1 MDFLKDLNPAQRQ
14 AVESVEGPNMIIA
27 GAGSGKTRVITY
39 RLAFL
44 IQQGLADP
52 FELLALTFTN
62 KAAKE
67 MRERIEKVI
76 GQEARSIWM
85 GTFHSIF
92 SRILR
97 VHAEK
102 LNYTKDFTIYDS
114 DDSLSLIKSIIKELK
129 YDDKVH
135 KPKSIQSQISM
146 AKNNLVD
153 AEEYKQKYI
162 IDERSEVVAKVFRAY
177 SERCFKANAMDFD
190 DLLVK
195 PLELFVAYPEVL
207 HRYQHQFRYIMVDE
221 FQDTNYAQ
229 YLITRKL
236 GAVHENICVVGDDA
250 QSIYAFRGATIENI
264 LNFKRDYPDVKT
276 HKLEQNYRSTSI
288 IVSAAN
294 SVIANNQ
301 KQLEKNVFT
310 DNEEGDRVLV
320 VAAENELDEARRVV
334 DLIREQKQVNTFF
347 NKDFAILYRT
357 NSQSRSMEDALRK
370 AGIAYRIYG
379 GLSFY
384 RRKEIKDM
392 VAYLR
397 LALNPRDEEALK
409 RVINFPARGIGNT
422 TMNHLLATSGER
434 RLSLWEV
441 LEQVHTAGFSV
452 MAENALLRFVNMIKG
467 FQGAAQTMTAFE
479 AASYIA
485 KNSGLLHEFNS
496 DDSLEGRSRWQNVQ
510 ELLNAIQEFTANPED
525 KEPTLD
531 SFLAEIALFTD
542 QDEKDKDENK
552 DTVSLMTLHSAKGLE
567 FQSVFLVGVEEGLFP
582 GALSITSREDL
593 EEERRLFYV
602 GVTRA
607 MKKLQITFARTRNR
621 YGTFTHNEPSRFI
634 KEIKPEFL
642 QTSAAQ
648 LQRSI
653 LQKIST
659 PNPLPVRR
667 PGVKDPEPQPDT
679 DFVGDDLTHLA
690 EGMRVEHNKFGS
702 GTVLML
708 EGRDDD
714 RKATIRF
721 DSKGEKI
728 LLLRYARLRI
738 LGQN

>member
-1 MDFLKDLNPAQRQ
+1 MDFLTELNEAQRA
-14 AVESVEGPNMIIA
+14 AVTSVEGPNMIIA

-44 IQQGLADP
+44 MQQGLADP

-67 MRERIEKVI
+67 MRERIEKIV
-76 GQEARSIWM
+76 GKEAKSIWM

-114 DDSLSLIKSIIKELK
+114 DDSQSLIRSIIKELK
-129 YDDKVH
+129 FDDKTH
-135 KPKSIQSQISM
+135 KPKAVQSIISM
-146 AKNNLVD
+146 AKNNLIN
-153 AEEYKQKYI
+153 AEEYEQKYVM
-162 IDERSEVVAKVFRAY
+162 DARTEVIAKVFKAY
-177 SERCFKANAMDFD
+177 TNRCFKANAMDFD

-250 QSIYAFRGATIENI
+250 QSIYAFRGATIQNI

-276 HKLEQNYRSTSI
+276 HKLEQNYRSTSV
-288 IVSAAN
+288 IVNTAN
-294 SVIANNQ
+294 SIIANNLN
-301 KQLEKNVFT
+301 QLEKTVFT
-310 DNEEGDRVLV
+310 DNEEGEKVKLI
-320 VAAENELDEARRVV
+320 AAENELDEARRVV
-334 DLIREQKQVNTFF
+334 DIIREQKQVQNYF

-397 LALNPRDEEALK
+397 MALNPRDEEALK
-409 RVINFPARGIGNT
+409 RIINFPARGIGPT
-422 TMNHLLATSGER
+422 TMNHLLATAGEWKV
-434 RLSLWEV
+434 SLWEV
-441 LEQVHTAGFSV
+441 LERTPEAGFSV

-467 FQGAAQTMTAFE
+467 FQGAAQTETAFE

-485 KNSGLLHEFNS
+485 KNSGLLAEFHS
-496 DDSLEGRSRWQNVQ
+496 DDSLEGKSRWQNVQ
-510 ELLNAIQEFTANPED
+510 ELLNAIQEFTQNPED
-525 KEPTLD
+525 KTPTLD
-531 SFLAEIALFTD
+531 SFLSEIALFTD
-542 QDEKDKDENK
+542 QDEKDKNEDR

-567 FQSVFLVGVEEGLFP
+567 FSSVFLVGVEEGLFP

-602 GVTRA
+602 GITRA
-607 MKKLQITFARTRNR
+607 MKKLQISYARTRNR
-621 YGTFTHNEPSRFI
+621 YGSFTHNEPSRFI
-634 KEIKPEFL
+634 REIKPTFL
-642 QTSAAQ
+642 QPMSAEV
-648 LQRSI
+648 QRTV
-653 LQKIST
+653 LQKIGT
-659 PNPLPVRR
+659 APIPQRR
-667 PGVKDPEPQPDT
+667 PGVKDPVLPPDP
-679 DFVGDDLTHLA
+679 DFVGDDLTGLTV
-690 EGMRVEHNKFGS
+690 GMRVEHNKFGK
-702 GTVLML
+702 GLVLQL
-708 EGRDDD
+708 EGKEDDK
-714 RKATIRF
+714 KATIQF

-728 LLLRYARLRI
+728 LLLRYAKLRI
-738 LGQN
+738 LPEN

>member
-1 MDFLKDLNPAQRQ
+1 MDFLTELNEAQRA
-14 AVESVEGPNMIIA
+14 AVTSVEGPNMIIA

-44 IQQGLADP
+44 MQQGLADP

-67 MRERIEKVI
+67 MRERIEKIV
-76 GQEARSIWM
+76 GKEAKSIWM

-114 DDSLSLIKSIIKELK
+114 DDSQSLIRSIIKELK
-129 YDDKVH
+129 FDDKTH
-135 KPKSIQSQISM
+135 KPKAVQSVISM
-146 AKNNLVD
+146 AKNNLIN
-153 AEEYKQKYI
+153 AEEYEQKYVM
-162 IDERSEVVAKVFRAY
+162 DARTEVIAKVFKAY
-177 SERCFKANAMDFD
+177 TNRCFKANAMDFD

-250 QSIYAFRGATIENI
+250 QSIYAFRGATIQNI

-276 HKLEQNYRSTSI
+276 HKLEQNYRSTSV
-288 IVSAAN
+288 IVNTAN
-294 SVIANNQ
+294 SIIANNLN
-301 KQLEKNVFT
+301 QLEKTVFT
-310 DNEEGDRVLV
+310 DNEEGEKVKLI
-320 VAAENELDEARRVV
+320 AAENELDEARRVV
-334 DLIREQKQVNTFF
+334 DIIREQKQVQNYF

-397 LALNPRDEEALK
+397 MALNPRDEEALK
-409 RVINFPARGIGNT
+409 RIINFPARGVGPT
-422 TMNHLLATSGER
+422 TMNHLLATAAEWKV
-434 RLSLWEV
+434 SLWEV
-441 LEQVHTAGFSV
+441 LERTPQAGFSV

-467 FQGAAQTMTAFE
+467 FQGSAQTETAFE

-485 KNSGLLHEFNS
+485 KNSGLLAEFHS
-496 DDSLEGRSRWQNVQ
+496 DDSLEGKSRWQNVQ
-510 ELLNAIQEFTANPED
+510 ELLNAIQEFTQNPED
-525 KEPTLD
+525 KTPTLD

-542 QDEKDKDENK
+542 QDEKDKGEDR

-567 FQSVFLVGVEEGLFP
+567 FSSVFLVGVEEGLFP

-602 GVTRA
+602 GITRA
-607 MKKLQITFARTRNR
+607 MKKLQISYARTRNR
-621 YGTFTHNEPSRFI
+621 YGSFTHNEPSRFI
-634 KEIKPEFL
+634 REIKPTFL
-642 QTSAAQ
+642 QPMSAEV
-648 LQRSI
+648 QRTV
-653 LQKIST
+653 LQKIGAA
-659 PNPLPVRR
+659 PIPQRR
-667 PGVKDPEPQPDT
+667 PGVKDPVLPPDP
-679 DFVGDDLTHLA
+679 DFVGDDLTGLTV
-690 EGMRVEHNKFGS
+690 GMRVEHNKFGK
-702 GTVLML
+702 GLVLQL
-708 EGRDDD
+708 EGKEDDK
-714 RKATIRF
+714 KATIQF

-738 LGQN
+738 LTEN

>member
-1 MDFLKDLNPAQRQ
+1 MDFLTELNEAQRA
-14 AVESVEGPNMIIA
+14 AVTSVEGPNMIIA

-44 IQQGLADP
+44 MQQGLADP

-67 MRERIEKVI
+67 MRERIEKIV
-76 GQEARSIWM
+76 GKEAKSIWM

-114 DDSLSLIKSIIKELK
+114 DDSQSLIRSIIKELK
-129 YDDKVH
+129 FDDKTH
-135 KPKSIQSQISM
+135 KPKAVQSIISM
-146 AKNNLVD
+146 AKNNLIN
-153 AEEYKQKYI
+153 AEEYEQKYVM
-162 IDERSEVVAKVFRAY
+162 DARTEVIAKVFKAY
-177 SERCFKANAMDFD
+177 TNRCFKANAMDFD

-250 QSIYAFRGATIENI
+250 QSIYAFRGATIQNI

-276 HKLEQNYRSTSI
+276 HKLEQNYRSTSV
-288 IVSAAN
+288 IVNTAN
-294 SVIANNQ
+294 SIIANNLN
-301 KQLEKNVFT
+301 QLEKTVFT
-310 DNEEGDRVLV
+310 DNEEGEKVKLI
-320 VAAENELDEARRVV
+320 AAENELDEARRVV
-334 DLIREQKQVNTFF
+334 DIIREQKQVQNYF

-397 LALNPRDEEALK
+397 MALNPRDEEALK
-409 RVINFPARGIGNT
+409 RIINFPARGIGPT
-422 TMNHLLATSGER
+422 TMNHLLATAGEWKV
-434 RLSLWEV
+434 SLWEV
-441 LEQVHTAGFSV
+441 LERTPEAGFSV

-467 FQGAAQTMTAFE
+467 FQGAAQTETAFE

-485 KNSGLLHEFNS
+485 KNSGLLAEFHS
-496 DDSLEGRSRWQNVQ
+496 DDSLEGKSRWQNVQ
-510 ELLNAIQEFTANPED
+510 ELLNAIQEFTQNPED
-525 KEPTLD
+525 KTPTLD
-531 SFLAEIALFTD
+531 SFLSEIALFTD
-542 QDEKDKDENK
+542 QDEKDKNEDR

-567 FQSVFLVGVEEGLFP
+567 FSSVFLVGVEEGLFP

-602 GVTRA
+602 GITRA
-607 MKKLQITFARTRNR
+607 MKKLQISYARTRNR
-621 YGTFTHNEPSRFI
+621 YGSFTHNEPSRFI
-634 KEIKPEFL
+634 REIKPTFL
-642 QTSAAQ
+642 QPMSAEV
-648 LQRSI
+648 QRTV
-653 LQKIST
+653 LQKIGT
-659 PNPLPVRR
+659 APIPQRR
-667 PGVKDPEPQPDT
+667 PGVKDPVLPPDP
-679 DFVGDDLTHLA
+679 DFVGDDLTGLTV
-690 EGMRVEHNKFGS
+690 GMRVEHNKFGK
-702 GTVLML
+702 GLVLQL
-708 EGRDDD
+708 EGKEDDK
-714 RKATIRF
+714 KATIQF

-728 LLLRYARLRI
+728 LLLRYAKLRI
-738 LGQN
+738 LTEN

>member
-1 MDFLKDLNPAQRQ
+1 MDFLKDLNEAQQ
-14 AVESVEGPNMIIA
+14 EAVTSVEGPNMIIA

-44 IQQGLADP
+44 MQQGMADP

-62 KAAKE
+62 KAARE
-67 MRERIEKVI
+67 MRERIEKIV
-76 GQEARSIWM
+76 GKEARSIWM

-114 DDSLSLIKSIIKELK
+114 DDSHSLIKSIIKELK

-135 KPKSIQSQISM
+135 KPKSVQSQISM
-146 AKNNLVD
+146 AKNHLIN
-153 AEEYKQKYI
+153 AEEYEQKYV
-162 IDERSEVVAKVFRAY
+162 IDARTEVVAKVFHIY
-177 SERCFKANAMDFD
+177 TSRCFKANAMDFD

-195 PLELFVAYPEVL
+195 PLELFQAYPEVL

-276 HKLEQNYRSTSI
+276 HKLEQNYRSTSV
-288 IVSAAN
+288 IVNAAN
-294 SVIANNQ
+294 SIIANNQ
-301 KQLEKNVFT
+301 NQLEKNIFT
-310 DNEEGDRVLV
+310 DNEEGEKVKLIS
-320 VAAENELDEARRVV
+320 AENELDEARKVV
-334 DLIREQKQVNTFF
+334 DVIREQKQVQNYF

-357 NSQSRSMEDALRK
+357 NAQSRSMEDALRK

-397 LALNPRDEEALK
+397 MALNPRDEEALK
-409 RVINFPARGIGNT
+409 RIINFPARGIGPT
-422 TMNHLLATSGER
+422 TMNHMLATAGEWKV
-434 RLSLWEV
+434 SLWEV
-441 LEQVHTAGFSV
+441 LENAPKAGFSV

-467 FQGAAQTMTAFE
+467 FQGAAQTENAFE

-485 KNSGLLHEFNS
+485 KNSGLLAEFHS
-496 DDSLEGRSRWQNVQ
+496 DDSMEGRSRWQNVL
-510 ELLNAIQEFTANPED
+510 ELLNAIQEFTQNPED
-525 KEPTLD
+525 KTPTLD
-531 SFLAEIALFTD
+531 SFLAEIALLTD
-542 QDEKDKDENK
+542 QDEKDKNEDR

-567 FQSVFLVGVEEGLFP
+567 FNSVFLVGMEEGLFP

-602 GVTRA
+602 GITRA
-607 MKKLQITFARTRNR
+607 MKKLQITYARTRNR
-621 YGTFTHNEPSRFI
+621 FGTFTHNEPSRFV

-642 QTSAAQ
+642 QS
-648 LQRSI
+648 LSSEVQRSM
-653 LQKIST
+653 LQKIGT
-659 PNPLPVRR
+659 PPMPQRR
-667 PGVKDPEPQPDT
+667 PGVKDPVAPVDS
-679 DFVGDDLTHLA
+679 DFVGDDLSNLS
-690 EGMRVEHNKFGS
+690 EGMRVEHNKFGT
-702 GTVLML
+702 GVVLL
-708 EGRDDD
+708 LDGKEDD

-721 DSKGEKI
+721 DVKGEKI

-738 LGQN
+738 LTEN

>member
-1 MDFLKDLNPAQRQ
+1 MDFLTELNEAQRA
-14 AVESVEGPNMIIA
+14 AVTSVEGPNMIIA

-44 IQQGLADP
+44 MQQGLADP

-67 MRERIEKVI
+67 MRERIEKIV
-76 GQEARSIWM
+76 GKEAKSIWM

-114 DDSLSLIKSIIKELK
+114 DDSQSLIRSIIKELK
-129 YDDKVH
+129 FDDKTH
-135 KPKSIQSQISM
+135 KPKAVQSIISM
-146 AKNNLVD
+146 AKNNLIN
-153 AEEYKQKYI
+153 AEEYEQKYVM
-162 IDERSEVVAKVFRAY
+162 DARTEVIAKVFKAY
-177 SERCFKANAMDFD
+177 TNRCFKANAMDFD

-250 QSIYAFRGATIENI
+250 QSIYAFRGATIQNI

-276 HKLEQNYRSTSI
+276 HKLEQNYRSTSV
-288 IVSAAN
+288 IVNTAN
-294 SVIANNQ
+294 SIIANNLN
-301 KQLEKNVFT
+301 QLEKTVFT
-310 DNEEGDRVLV
+310 DNEEGEKVKLI
-320 VAAENELDEARRVV
+320 AAENELDEARRVV
-334 DLIREQKQVNTFF
+334 DIIREQKQVQNYF

-397 LALNPRDEEALK
+397 MALNPRDEEALK
-409 RVINFPARGIGNT
+409 RIINFPARGIGPT
-422 TMNHLLATSGER
+422 TMNHLLATAGEWKV
-434 RLSLWEV
+434 SLWEV
-441 LEQVHTAGFSV
+441 LERTPEAGFSV

-467 FQGAAQTMTAFE
+467 FQGAAQTETAFE

-485 KNSGLLHEFNS
+485 KNSGLLAEFHS
-496 DDSLEGRSRWQNVQ
+496 DDSLEGKSRWQNVQ
-510 ELLNAIQEFTANPED
+510 ELLNAIQEFTQNPED
-525 KEPTLD
+525 KTPTLD
-531 SFLAEIALFTD
+531 SFLSEIALFTD
-542 QDEKDKDENK
+542 QDEKDKNEDR

-567 FQSVFLVGVEEGLFP
+567 FSSVFLVGVEEGLFP

-602 GVTRA
+602 GITRA
-607 MKKLQITFARTRNR
+607 MKKLQISYARTRNR
-621 YGTFTHNEPSRFI
+621 YGSFTHNEPSRFI
-634 KEIKPEFL
+634 REIKPTFL
-642 QTSAAQ
+642 QPMSAEV
-648 LQRSI
+648 QRTV
-653 LQKIST
+653 LQKIGT
-659 PNPLPVRR
+659 APIPQRR
-667 PGVKDPEPQPDT
+667 PGIKDPVLPPDP
-679 DFVGDDLTHLA
+679 DFVGDDLTGLTV
-690 EGMRVEHNKFGS
+690 GMRVEHNKFGK
-702 GTVLML
+702 GLVLQL
-708 EGRDDD
+708 EGKEDDK
-714 RKATIRF
+714 KATIQF

-728 LLLRYARLRI
+728 LLLRYAKLRI
-738 LGQN
+738 LTEN

>member
-1 MDFLKDLNPAQRQ
+1 MDFLKDLNEAQQ
-14 AVESVEGPNMIIA
+14 EAVTSVEGPNMIIA

-44 IQQGLADP
+44 MQQGMADP

-62 KAAKE
+62 KAARE
-67 MRERIEKVI
+67 MRERIEKIV
-76 GQEARSIWM
+76 GKEARSIWM

-114 DDSLSLIKSIIKELK
+114 DDSHSLIKSIIKELK

-135 KPKSIQSQISM
+135 KPKSVQSQISM
-146 AKNNLVD
+146 AKNHLIN
-153 AEEYKQKYI
+153 AEEYEQKYV
-162 IDERSEVVAKVFRAY
+162 IDARTEVVAKVFHIYTA
-177 SERCFKANAMDFD
+177 RCFKANAMDFD

-195 PLELFVAYPEVL
+195 PLELFQAYPEVL

-276 HKLEQNYRSTSI
+276 HKLEQNYRSTSV
-288 IVSAAN
+288 IVNTAN
-294 SVIANNQ
+294 SIIANNQ
-301 KQLEKNVFT
+301 NQLEKNIFT
-310 DNEEGDRVLV
+310 DNEEGEKVKLIS
-320 VAAENELDEARRVV
+320 AENELDEARKVV
-334 DLIREQKQVNTFF
+334 DIIREQKQVQNYF

-357 NSQSRSMEDALRK
+357 NAQSRSMEDALRK

-397 LALNPRDEEALK
+397 MALNPRDEEALK
-409 RVINFPARGIGNT
+409 RIINFPARGIGPT
-422 TMNHLLATSGER
+422 TMNHMLATAGEWKV
-434 RLSLWEV
+434 SLWEV
-441 LEQVHTAGFSV
+441 LENAQKAGFSV

-467 FQGAAQTMTAFE
+467 FQGAAQTENAFE

-485 KNSGLLHEFNS
+485 KNSGLLAEFHS
-496 DDSLEGRSRWQNVQ
+496 DDSMEGRSRWQNVQ
-510 ELLNAIQEFTANPED
+510 ELLNAIQEFTINPED
-525 KEPTLD
+525 KTPTLD
-531 SFLAEIALFTD
+531 SFLSEIALFTD
-542 QDEKDKDENK
+542 QDEKDKNEDR

-567 FQSVFLVGVEEGLFP
+567 FNSVFLVGVEEGLFP

-602 GVTRA
+602 GITRA
-607 MKKLQITFARTRNR
+607 MKKLQITYARTRNR
-621 YGTFTHNEPSRFI
+621 FGTFTHNEPSRFV
-634 KEIKPEFL
+634 KEIKSEYL
-642 QTSAAQ
+642 QSLSAEA
-648 LQRSI
+648 QRSV
-653 LQKIST
+653 LQKIGT
-659 PNPLPVRR
+659 PPIPQRR
-667 PGVKDPEPQPDT
+667 PGVKEPTIPVDPN
-679 DFVGDDLTHLA
+679 FVGDDLTHLST
-690 EGMRVEHNKFGS
+690 GMRVEHNKFGT
-702 GTVLML
+702 GVVLLL
-708 EGRDDD
+708 EGKEED

-721 DSKGEKI
+721 DAKGEKI

-738 LGQN
+738 LTEN

>member
-1 MDFLKDLNPAQRQ
+1 MDFLNDLNEAQRQ

-44 IQQGLADP
+44 MQQGLAES

-67 MRERIEKVI
+67 MRERIEKI
-76 GQEARSIWM
+76 AGAEAKSIWM

-114 DDSLSLIKSIIKELK
+114 EDSLSLIKSIIKELK

-135 KPKSIQSQISM
+135 KPKSIQAQISR
-146 AKNNLVD
+146 AKNFLID
-153 AEEYKQKYI
+153 AEEYKHKYVT
-162 IDERSEVVAKVFRAY
+162 DERTEVVSKVFTAY
-177 SERCFKANAMDFD
+177 SARCFKANSMDFD

-195 PLELFVAYPEVL
+195 PLELFAAYPEIL

-229 YLITRKL
+229 YLITRRL

-264 LNFKRDYPDVKT
+264 LNFKKDYPDVKI

-288 IVSAAN
+288 IVNAAN
-294 SVIANNQ
+294 SIIANNQ
-301 KQLEKNVFT
+301 NQLEKNVFT
-310 DNEEGDRVLV
+310 ENEEGDKVKLIV
-320 VAAENELDEARRVV
+320 SENELDEARKVV
-334 DLIREQKQVNTFF
+334 DLIREQKQVNSFF
-347 NKDFAILYRT
+347 HKDFAILYRT
-357 NSQSRSMEDALRK
+357 NAQSRSMEDALRK
-370 AGIAYRIYG
+370 GGIPYRIYG

-397 LALNPRDEEALK
+397 MALNPRDEEALK
-409 RVINFPARGIGNT
+409 RIINFPTRGIGPT
-422 TMNHLLATSGER
+422 SMNHLLATAAGWKV
-434 RLSLWEV
+434 SLWEV
-441 LEQVHTAGFSV
+441 LENAHKAGFSV
-452 MAENALLRFVNMIKG
+452 MAENAILRFVNMIKG
-467 FQGAAQTMTAFE
+467 FQGAAQTETAFS

-485 KNSGLLHEFNS
+485 KHSGLLQEFHS
-496 DDSLEGRSRWQNVQ
+496 DESMEGRSRWQNVQ
-510 ELLNAIQEFTANPED
+510 ELLNAINEFTLNPED
-525 KEPTLD
+525 KTPTLD
-531 SFLAEIALFTD
+531 SFLAEVALLTD
-542 QDEKDKDENK
+542 QDEKDKNEDK

-567 FQSVFLVGVEEGLFP
+567 FNSVFLVGLEEGLFP
-582 GALSITSREDL
+582 GMMSIGSREEL

-607 MKKLQITFARTRNR
+607 MKKLQISYARTRNR
-621 YGTFTHNEPSRFI
+621 FGSFTHNEPSRFI
-634 KEIKPEFL
+634 KEIKPTYL
-642 QTSAAQ
+642 QPMSGDM
-648 LQRSI
+648 QRNI
-653 LQKIST
+653 LQKIATT
-659 PNPLPVRR
+659 PMPQRR
-667 PGVKDPEPQPDT
+667 PGVKDPEPAPVG
-679 DFVGDDLTHLA
+679 DFVGDDLSNLTN
-690 EGMRVEHNKFGS
+690 GMRIEHNKFGT
-702 GTVLML
+702 GRVLQI
-708 EGRDDD
+708 EGREED
-714 RKATIRF
+714 RKATILF
-721 DSKGEKI
+721 DTKGEKI
-728 LLLRYARLRI
+728 LLLKYAKLRI
-738 LGQN
+738 LPDN